1 MLFGNKTIGLEQLD
15 SIKQAI
21 EQADMDSTLCDEYKN
36 LLLWNGFQTYMQNIL
51 AKFDKKT
58 KYDLDVLSKVV
69 ETLKLDEIYIN
80 MKISFNKNKEM
91 LASYIEQISKELVRA
106 EV

>member
-1 MLFGNKTIGLEQLD
+1 MIFGNKTIELEQLD
-15 SIKQAI
+15 IIKQAI

-58 KYDLDVLSKVV
+58 EYDLNVLSKVV
-69 ETLKLDEIYIN
+69 TTLKLDEIYIDL
-80 MKISFNKNKEM
+80 KASFDKNKEM
-91 LASYIEQISKELVRA
+91 LAAYIEQISKELV
-106 EV
+106 

>member
-1 MLFGNKTIGLEQLD
+1 MIFENITIELEQLD
-15 SIKQAI
+15 IIKQAI
-21 EQADMDSTLCDEYKN
+21 EQADLDSTLCDEYKN
-36 LLLWNGFQTYMQNIL
+36 LLLWNGFQTYMHNVL

-69 ETLKLDEIYIN
+69 ETLKLDVIYIDL
-80 MKISFNKNKEM
+80 KASFDKNKEM
-91 LASYIEQISKELVRA
+91 LASYIEQISKKLVRA

>member
-51 AKFDKKT
+51 AKFDAKT
-58 KYDLDVLSKVV
+58 EYDLEVLSNVV
-69 ETLKLDEIYIN
+69 TTLKLDAIYIDL
-80 MKISFNKNKEM
+80 KASFDKNIEM
-91 LASYIEQISKELVRA
+91 LANYIEQISEKLV
-106 EV
+106 